1 MKRKIVVCLLAGV
14 LGAAMLAGCGKN
26 AEQEQGSLSAEAE
39 TETEEATGVAELDY
53 VNVPFDYSAE
63 IEEQMGKV
71 PMQPEAA
78 AIPISVSDANG
89 ASGVVLTASSD
100 TANTTDYYLNAYVAG
115 SEIVITPAEG
125 QQIASVSSSVEGK
138 TIEIGEDGT
147 AGVVPEALDANEPAD
162 EVITVAMADGTEY
175 KIHTLNELMPDLEV
189 VNNGVAEAD
198 KGVYTFA
205 VDHFFLR
212 VNTEG
217 ELIYYRNMNCVGES
231 DGKELMAE
239 NFAAQDTL
247 DGDRYYSAFVELEPD
262 FRNSN
267 GGFSSGFYLVMD
279 ENYQDI
285 DKAVLEANDSENQN
299 HGQGYLD
306 QHEFLVLGEDHY
318 ILLSYT
324 PILAD
329 NLPDTVEGID
339 GGNTAY
345 VWTGIIQE
353 VKDGEVIN
361 EVNTADYPL
370 LYESAVEKIDY
381 AGSTL
386 DGIEVAVGENTVFSL
401 ADGIM
406 DYVHVNSVDYTL
418 DENGDVDKILIS
430 MRDQCAVYQFDF
442 PTKQID
448 WILGGKASTLS
459 GYDEYTTTRTDEG
472 KEDAQQQFEA
482 LTYGQHFAR
491 YTNRNED
498 GTLTGNPEISI
509 FDNQTGIGPFLT
521 TPTFEGAPTTLT
533 RTFKATIDEDAKT
546 ATISDVINGTDLNA
560 NGKYHIASHCG
571 SVQYDSDT
579 SVTIGWGL
587 HGVIDNIP
595 PIPQAAQ
602 TDANYPDIPLYQG
615 SRPIFTDY
623 NLEDGTISFELTAH
637 RNAKAT
643 TSEALFSYRTY
654 KNAD

>member
-63 IEEQMGKV
+63 IEEQMGRV

-198 KGVYTFA
+198 KGVYTFS

-353 VKDGEVIN
+353 VKDGEVVN

-418 DENGDVDKILIS
+418 D
-430 MRDQCAVYQFDF
+430 
-442 PTKQID
+442 
-448 WILGGKASTLS
+448 
-459 GYDEYTTTRTDEG
+459 
-472 KEDAQQQFEA
+472 
-482 LTYGQHFAR
+482 
-491 YTNRNED
+491 
-498 GTLTGNPEISI
+498 
-509 FDNQTGIGPFLT
+509 
-521 TPTFEGAPTTLT
+521 
-533 RTFKATIDEDAKT
+533 KT
-546 ATISDVINGTDLNA
+546 AMWIRS
-560 NGKYHIASHCG
+560 
-571 SVQYDSDT
+571 
-579 SVTIGWGL
+579 WF
-587 HGVIDNIP
+587 P
-595 PIPQAAQ
+595 
-602 TDANYPDIPLYQG
+602 
-615 SRPIFTDY
+615 
-623 NLEDGTISFELTAH
+623 
-637 RNAKAT
+637 
-643 TSEALFSYRTY
+643 
-654 KNAD
+654 

>member
-63 IEEQMGKV
+63 IEEQMGRV

-198 KGVYTFA
+198 KGVYTFS

-353 VKDGEVIN
+353 VKDGEVVN

-370 LYESAVEKIDY
+370 LYESAVEKID
-381 AGSTL
+381 
-386 DGIEVAVGENTVFSL
+386 
-401 ADGIM
+401 
-406 DYVHVNSVDYTL
+406 
-418 DENGDVDKILIS
+418 
-430 MRDQCAVYQFDF
+430 
-442 PTKQID
+442 
-448 WILGGKASTLS
+448 
-459 GYDEYTTTRTDEG
+459 
-472 KEDAQQQFEA
+472 
-482 LTYGQHFAR
+482 
-491 YTNRNED
+491 
-498 GTLTGNPEISI
+498 
-509 FDNQTGIGPFLT
+509 
-521 TPTFEGAPTTLT
+521 
-533 RTFKATIDEDAKT
+533 
-546 ATISDVINGTDLNA
+546 
-560 NGKYHIASHCG
+560 
-571 SVQYDSDT
+571 
-579 SVTIGWGL
+579 
-587 HGVIDNIP
+587 
-595 PIPQAAQ
+595 
-602 TDANYPDIPLYQG
+602 
-615 SRPIFTDY
+615 
-623 NLEDGTISFELTAH
+623 
-637 RNAKAT
+637 
-643 TSEALFSYRTY
+643 
-654 KNAD
+654 

>member
-1 MKRKIVVCLLAGV
+1 MMVCFLAGV
-14 LGAAMLAGCGKN
+14 LGAAMLAGCGSSGGN
-26 AEQEQGSLSAEAE
+26 DQSSAELEAE
-39 TETEEATGVAELDY
+39 NSSDAEKGVAEIDY
-53 VNVPFDYSAE
+53 VNVFFDYAE
-63 IEEQMGKV
+63 QIEEQIDSVSME
-71 PMQPEAA
+71 PEAA
-78 AIPISVSDANG
+78 DIPVSVSDAEG
-89 ASGVVLTASSD
+89 ASGVKLTASQD
-100 TANTTDYYLNAYVAG
+100 TANTSDYYLNAYVAG
-115 SEIVITPAEG
+115 NEIIIESQDG

-138 TIEIGEDGT
+138 TIDLDQDG
-147 AGVVPEALDANEPAD
+147 AARVIPEAIDANEPAD
-162 EVITVAMADGTEY
+162 EIITVIMEDGAEY
-175 KIHTLNELMPDLEV
+175 KIHTVNELMPDLEI
-189 VNNGVAEAD
+189 VNNGVEEAD
-198 KGVYTFA
+198 KGVYSFS
-205 VDHFFLR
+205 VDRFFLR
-212 VNTEG
+212 VNTDG
-217 ELIYYRNMNCVGES
+217 ELVYYRNMSCVGER

-247 DGDRYYSAFVELEPD
+247 DGGRYYSAFIELEPD
-262 FRNSN
+262 FRNAN
-267 GGFSSGFYLVMD
+267 GGFSSGCYLVMD
-279 ENYQDI
+279 ENYRDL
-285 DKAVLEANDSENQN
+285 DKVVLAPNDSENQN
-299 HGQGYLD
+299 HGEGYLD
-306 QHEFLVLGEDHY
+306 QHEFLILGEDHY

-324 PILAD
+324 QILAD

-339 GGNTAY
+339 GTNTAY

-353 VKDGEVIN
+353 VEDGEVIN
-361 EVNTADYPL
+361 EINTADYPL

-386 DGIEVAVGENTVFSL
+386 DGIEVEVGDNTVFSL

-418 DENGDVDKILIS
+418 DDEGNVDKILVS

-442 PTKQID
+442 PTKEID

-459 GYDEYTTTRTDEG
+459 GYEEYTTTRTDEG
-472 KEDAQQQFEA
+472 EGENQETFEA
-482 LTYGQHFAR
+482 LTYAQHFAR

-498 GTLTGNPEISI
+498 GTLDGDPVISI
-509 FDNQTGIGPFLT
+509 FDNQTGIAPFLT
-521 TPTFEGAPTTLT
+521 TSTYPGAPATLT
-533 RTFKATIDEDAKT
+533 RTLKAAIHEEEGTV
-546 ATISDVINGTDLNA
+546 TISDVINGTDLNA

-595 PIPQAAQ
+595 PVEQAAQ
-602 TDANYPDIPLYQG
+602 TDENYPDILLYQG

-623 NLEDGTISFELTAH
+623 NLKDGTISFELTAH
-637 RNAKAT
+637 RNANVD